1 MKYSLMAMVVLLSSA
16 SYAGG
21 SAFPV
26 MVESLVTNGP
36 QFNVTLKIAE
46 DHSWD
51 EDECQLIRVSG
62 HYDAK
67 KWQRYRGKPMN
78 AELHKEALKTL
89 VLAQEKNTLVGF
101 GYFGAGMQ
109 RESECT
115 YLSRGLIVEQGYIYS
130 IYNSI

>member
-1 MKYSLMAMVVLLSSA
+1 MKYSLMSVVVLLSSA

-21 SAFPV
+21 NAFPV
-26 MVESLVTNGP
+26 TVESLVTNGP

-78 AELHKEALKTL
+78 ARCCYRLSICIPAPQL
-89 VLAQEKNTLVGF
+89 VL
-101 GYFGAGMQ
+101 Y
-109 RESECT
+109 
-115 YLSRGLIVEQGYIYS
+115 
-130 IYNSI
+130 